1 MDKRVKQEH
10 YKGDIEMAK
19 ILRKNVQ
26 PINNQGNVDE
36 HQWDT
41 YHCACIRIHLPNVA
55 NKNMEFPDIFE
66 FQIMSTFLV

>member
-36 HQWDT
+36 HQ
-41 YHCACIRIHLPNVA
+41 
-55 NKNMEFPDIFE
+55 
-66 FQIMSTFLV
+66 